1 MNEREDE
8 KNKRSKKNEKDG
20 RGLGEIKRKGMKKN
34 KVNRRVDEKKKQAE
48 ERNVIK

>member
-20 RGLGEIKRKGMKKN
+20 RGLGEIKRKQRG
-34 KVNRRVDEKKKQAE
+34 
-48 ERNVIK
+48 